1 MFTSRQ
7 RIYSRVK
14 EMMIDGEPPVLIGD
28 SQEEI
33 KRFESAIIGQS
44 DADLRIVYSVEKII
58 DILSEDMTREE
69 AQEFYEYNILGAY
82 MGEMTPIY
90 VSEHDS
96 IYDFTLPD

>member
-1 MFTSRQ
+1 M
-7 RIYSRVK
+7 V
-14 EMMIDGEPPVLIGD
+14 DGAPPLLIGG

-33 KRFESAIIGQS
+33 KRFEPAIIGQS
-44 DADLRIVYSVEKII
+44 DADLRVVYSVEKIV

-69 AQEFYEYNILGAY
+69 AVEFYEFNILGAY

-96 IYDFTLPD
+96 INDFDLPD

>member
-1 MFTSRQ
+1 MFTGRQ

-14 EMMIDGEPPVLIGD
+14 KMMTDGELPLLIGS
-28 SQEEI
+28 SQEDI

-44 DADLRIVYSVEKII
+44 DADLRVVYSSEKII

-69 AQEFYEYNILGAY
+69 AEEFYEFNILGAY

>member
-1 MFTSRQ
+1 
-7 RIYSRVK
+7 
-14 EMMIDGEPPVLIGD
+14 MMTDGELPVLIGG

-44 DADLRIVYSVEKII
+44 DADLRVVYSVEKIV

-69 AQEFYEYNILGAY
+69 AHEFYEFNILGAY